1 MTREKSNCDLQ
12 KEFLFVFNCKSDSA
26 LCRGRFSDRATL
38 SLVQAADDK
47 SKIDS
52 LKSEIIRELREY
64 GF

>member
-12 KEFLFVFNCKSDSA
+12 KEFLFVFNCNSDAA
-26 LCRGRFSDRATL
+26 LCHSRFSDRTIL

-47 SKIDS
+47 TKIDS